1 MLFDLFGKQDEA
13 GCCYC
18 YRFPCSVVAAT
29 SGAEDACSALWAEL
43 RLKDTGVEPLEFI
56 VAGAE

>member
-1 MLFDLFGKQDEA
+1 MKQ
-13 GCCYC
+13 GCCD
-18 YRFPCSVVAAT
+18 RFPCSVAAT

-43 RLKDTGVEPLEFI
+43 RLKDTGVEKLEFI